1 MNETLFSGP
10 ILVLPIDRAPMF
22 SNPLAAAL
30 GYGVRRPRL
39 VITDDM
45 VEGLLKMAREQAALA
60 YEARWPYPNR
70 YGNARVKARRKAY
83 YADVLR
89 RTRQDATQRT
99 KCKFRFA

>member
-10 ILVLPIDRAPMF
+10 IAPMGRARVF
-22 SNPLAAAL
+22 SNPWAQML
-30 GYGVRRPRL
+30 VRPARL
-39 VITDDM
+39 SCVITEDM
-45 VEGLLKMAREQAALA
+45 FAACLKMARTEAAIM